1 MKLIRIPKEEVT
13 PHMNKNAYEIRLDIL
28 AIAHQYETLLFS
40 ERAAL
45 AKNNKDAG
53 LEDKDVQKIY
63 PSRENI
69 LKTAELFYSFVSENG
84 RGSR

>member
-1 MKLIRIPKEEVT
+1 MKLIRIPKEEVNT
-13 PHMNKNAYEIRLDIL
+13 TMNKNAYEIRLDIL

-40 ERAAL
+40 ERLNLVKQSKEAVG
-45 AKNNKDAG
+45 D
-53 LEDKDVQKIY
+53 DIQKIY

-69 LKTAELFYSFVSENG
+69 LKTAELFYSFVSDSG

>member
-1 MKLIRIPKEEVT
+1 MKLVRIQKEEVT
-13 PHMNKNAYEIRLDIL
+13 AHMNKNAYEIRLDIL

-40 ERAAL
+40 ERMAMV
-45 AKNNKDAG
+45 KNNKEPALD
-53 LEDKDVQKIY
+53 DIQKIY

>member
-1 MKLIRIPKEEVT
+1 
-13 PHMNKNAYEIRLDIL
+13 MNKNAYEIRLDIL

-40 ERAAL
+40 ERVAL
-45 AKNNKDAG
+45 AKNSKDAG
-53 LEDKDVQKIY
+53 SDDIQKIY

-84 RGSR
+84 RSTR